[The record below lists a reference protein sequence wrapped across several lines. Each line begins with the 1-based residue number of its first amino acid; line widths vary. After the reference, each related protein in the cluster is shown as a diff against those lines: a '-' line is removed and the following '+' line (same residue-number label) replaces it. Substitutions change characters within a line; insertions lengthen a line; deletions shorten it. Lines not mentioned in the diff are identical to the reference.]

1 MYPVMDIS
9 SEAGGGPSAS
19 LLDNLHGFAWRGT
32 ARRSPVAICRV
43 KLNTRKC
50 CIDVK
55 LKTYEARLYN
65 NWVRLLLDSG
75 EPHVT
80 GFSDA
85 WADTRYVEVK
95 ADSVEQAARLLARDY
110 PSEAGFVVVGIEEL
124 KQPPN

>member
-1 MYPVMDIS
+1 M
-9 SEAGGGPSAS
+9 
-19 LLDNLHGFAWRGT
+19 
-32 ARRSPVAICRV
+32 
-43 KLNTRKC
+43 
-50 CIDVK
+50 K

-75 EPHVT
+75 EPNVT

-95 ADSVEQAARLLARDY
+95 ADSVEQAARLLAREY

-124 KQPPN
+124 PSTDERRLKVVK